1 MKISF
6 KRPLVPNFVETDAGW
21 FPLYKLSEEELSEFA
36 AKWCERLK
44 QRRQEQI
51 RVKEA
56 QTDD

>member
-1 MKISF
+1 M
-6 KRPLVPNFVETDAGW
+6 PNFVETDAGW